1 MYNWAAP
8 EDSVNVTSLVVT
20 YRGGML
26 MMDFGFLNE
35 MWLTIVRRRIS
46 VHATTHTGLPIVSQQ
61 Q

>member
-1 MYNWAAP
+1 
-8 EDSVNVTSLVVT
+8 
-20 YRGGML
+20 